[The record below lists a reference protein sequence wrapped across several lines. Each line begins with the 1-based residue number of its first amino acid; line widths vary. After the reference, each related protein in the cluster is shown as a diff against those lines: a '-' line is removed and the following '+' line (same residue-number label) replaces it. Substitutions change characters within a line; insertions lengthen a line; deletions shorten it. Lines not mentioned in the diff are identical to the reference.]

1 MANKSELI
9 EELMALG
16 VECDPNS
23 TNAVLAEML
32 RKAKEDN
39 ASDDVPEPAK
49 EEEKEE
55 EAEPEEKE
63 EPKEETK
70 TQKVESKPTF
80 GNNKWVK
87 VTPEQL
93 SKLQKDEL
101 LIGWSPKTGKA
112 LIPKH
117 VTIKA
122 GG

>member
-55 EAEPEEKE
+55 EA